1 MVPGFQG
8 KYHVK
13 WLRRLR
19 LVKRPLMSYWEKHQF
34 LDRGYRPGGEART
47 SDFGGDFL
55 PGAGTEVGH
64 HLPAGEQRLPGSGH
78 FTITGLAWSGSGA
91 VRRVEVSTDG
101 GRSWKDA
108 ALDAPAHRMAW
119 TRFAARWTWDGKE
132 AMLQSRCTDEKG
144 QVQPTPAAYRA
155 FWGTSG
161 APHGN
166 AIQPWRV
173 TNDGHVLN
181 AL

>member
-1 MVPGFQG
+1 MSTG
-8 KYHVK
+8 
-13 WLRRLR
+13 
-19 LVKRPLMSYWEKHQF
+19 RPMKERF
-34 LDRGYRPGGEART
+34 PGG
-47 SDFGGDFL
+47 G
-55 PGAGTEVGH
+55 
-64 HLPAGEQRLPGSGH
+64 QRLPGRGY
-78 FTITGLAWSGSGA
+78 FTISGLAWSGSGA
-91 VRRVEVSTDG
+91 VRRVEVSTLG

-108 ALDAPAHRMAW
+108 LIDEPARRMAW
-119 TRFAARWTWDGKE
+119 TRFTAPWTWDGKE

-144 QVQPTPAAYRA
+144 QVQPTQAEYRA

>member
-1 MVPGFQG
+1 VVPGFQG

-34 LDRGYRPGGEART
+34 LDRGYRRAARRVPAT
-47 SDFGGDFL
+47 SAATFYLEQGPKSVITF
-55 PGAGTEVGH
+55 PS
-64 HLPAGEQRLPGSGH
+64 GEQRLPGSGY

-119 TRFAARWTWDGKE
+119 TRLAARWTWDGKE

-144 QVQPTPAAYRA
+144 QVQPTQAAYRA